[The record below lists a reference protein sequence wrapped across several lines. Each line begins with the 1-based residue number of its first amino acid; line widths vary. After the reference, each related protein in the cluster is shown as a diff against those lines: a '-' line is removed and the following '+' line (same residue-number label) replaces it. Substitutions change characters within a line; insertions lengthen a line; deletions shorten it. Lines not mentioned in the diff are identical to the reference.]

1 MNLPNMIHFKRN
13 HLLVLYIALLIGSSC
28 QRPTKV
34 FTLEGNLKNVTGK
47 ELYLFGTQKPF
58 DRIDTIRLEK
68 GKFTYEAETD
78 TLLPLTLLF
87 NQGETLPFFVDKGLA
102 VTIEGDALLPD
113 SIRITGG
120 EANEELSQFRTRIR
134 NMKDSVQLLAEA
146 DSFIRKH
153 PFSQVS
159 VYLLN
164 KYFIQTTKPDF
175 KRINALIESMSGML
189 HDHPLILLLQK
200 KLDDALKADTGRYV
214 SSFRIKNRKGENL
227 TSYYFRDKVLVL
239 SFWTTWNAPSLKMQ
253 EELKALRKKLK
264 KEDIEFVYFALD
276 MDKKR
281 WEDTVR
287 NDTLSGEHACDGEG
301 WESPVVRQFGIEK
314 LPTVVV
320 LTSQRK
326 IVTKSADI
334 RELTRRIEALLK
346 QEKERKEAL
355 KKKTSKRR

>member
-1 MNLPNMIHFKRN
+1 MIRYTKGFIP
-13 HLLVLYIALLIGSSC
+13 LLCLFLFMAGSC
-28 QRPTKV
+28 QRSTKV

-47 ELYLFGTQKPF
+47 ELYLLGTQKPF

-68 GKFTYEAETD
+68 EKFTYEAETD

-87 NQGETLPFFVDKGLA
+87 NQGETLPLFVDKGLKI
-102 VTIEGDALLPD
+102 TIEGDALQPD

-120 EANEELSQFRTRIR
+120 EANEELNQFKMRIR
-134 NMKDSVQLLAEA
+134 NIRDSVSLLAEA
-146 DSFIRKH
+146 DSFIRSH

-159 VYLLN
+159 VYLLDN
-164 KYFIQTTKPDF
+164 YFVQTPQPDL
-175 KRINALIESMSGML
+175 KRMNGLIESMSGML
-189 HDHPLILLLQK
+189 HDHPLILSLQK

-214 SSFRIKNRKGENL
+214 SSFRIKNLKGENL
-227 TSYYFRDKVLVL
+227 TSYHFRDKALVF
-239 SFWTTWNAPSLKMQ
+239 SFWATWNEPSLKMQ
-253 EELKALRKKLK
+253 EGLKALRKKLK

-281 WEDTVR
+281 WQDTIR

-301 WESPVVRQFGIEK
+301 WESPVVKQFGIEK

-320 LTSQRK
+320 LTPQRK

-334 RELTRRIEALLK
+334 RELTHRIEALLK
-346 QEKERKEAL
+346 QEKERKSKL
-355 KKKTSKRR
+355 KRR